1 MQGLFGGHLLGRGA
15 EGPVSVGTIILAC
28 TTARTGP
35 DERRSSVFRRAL
47 LMTVTILSLPRWQ
60 VNWWAISARI
70 ITVGYTCIVGVVF
83 VLWGMVEFFV
93 PGIEA
98 VQD

>member
-1 MQGLFGGHLLGRGA
+1 
-15 EGPVSVGTIILAC
+15 
-28 TTARTGP
+28 
-35 DERRSSVFRRAL
+35 
-47 LMTVTILSLPRWQ
+47 MTVTILSLLRWQ

-70 ITVGYTCIVGVVF
+70 IMVGYTCIVGVVF
-83 VLWGMVEFFV
+83 VLWGVVEFFV

>member
-1 MQGLFGGHLLGRGA
+1 
-15 EGPVSVGTIILAC
+15 
-28 TTARTGP
+28 
-35 DERRSSVFRRAL
+35 
-47 LMTVTILSLPRWQ
+47 MTVTILSLPRWQ